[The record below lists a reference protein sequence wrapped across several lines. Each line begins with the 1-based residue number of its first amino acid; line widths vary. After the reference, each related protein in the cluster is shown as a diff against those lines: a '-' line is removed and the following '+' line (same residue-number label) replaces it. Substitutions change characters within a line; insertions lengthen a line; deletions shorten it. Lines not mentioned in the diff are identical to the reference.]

1 MTLTTD
7 DAKTSREAETETAQR
22 ILDLALGRFLTEGY
36 SNVSVDTLSRALRI
50 SKKTLYQHFSSK
62 EVLLQRAVETHLEAF
77 RANIET
83 TVQGEGSFRSK
94 LEAFLGEVHVRL
106 GWIQASALEDMRR
119 NAPGVWDYLSSFRR
133 DTVQDNLVALLEAGK
148 RGGELRA
155 ELESALVVETM
166 LASLERLTHPELL
179 QRHNKSAAEMMSFT
193 VHTVIDGCTV
203 P

>member
-7 DAKTSREAETETAQR
+7 YAKTSREAETETARR

-62 EVLLQRAVETHLEAF
+62 EVLLQHAVETHLGAF

-83 TVQGEGSFRSK
+83 TVQGEGSFRGK
-94 LEAFLGEVHVRL
+94 LEAFLGEVHARL

-119 NAPGVWDYLSSFRR
+119 NAPGVWGYLSSFRH
-133 DTVQDNLVALLEAGK
+133 DTVQENLVALLEVGK
-148 RGGELRA
+148 QGGELRA
-155 ELESALVVETM
+155 DLESPLVVEMM
-166 LASLERLTHPELL
+166 LASLEKLTHPELL
-179 QRHNKSAAEMMSFT
+179 GDHHKSAAEMVSFT
-193 VHTVIDGCTV
+193 VRMVIDGCRT
-203 P
+203 